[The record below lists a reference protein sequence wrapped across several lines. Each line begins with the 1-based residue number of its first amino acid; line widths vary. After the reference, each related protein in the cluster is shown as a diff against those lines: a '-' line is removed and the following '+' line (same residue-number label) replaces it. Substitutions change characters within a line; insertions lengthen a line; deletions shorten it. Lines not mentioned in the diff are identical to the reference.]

1 MQAILLILMIGLT
14 SCSTTKLVNIHK
26 PLSFNEE
33 QCNPRLPSEYKRQI
47 LPSREGETIELERAR
62 KKDVLLVA
70 DFYRAKI
77 TTLCNIAAEHDK
89 IHSNN

>member
-1 MQAILLILMIGLT
+1 MRAILLILMIALT
-14 SCSTTKLVNIHK
+14 GCSTTRLVNVHK
-26 PLSFNEE
+26 PLSFTKE

-47 LPSREGETIELERAR
+47 LPSREGETIELEKAR

-70 DFYRAKI
+70 DFYSAKI